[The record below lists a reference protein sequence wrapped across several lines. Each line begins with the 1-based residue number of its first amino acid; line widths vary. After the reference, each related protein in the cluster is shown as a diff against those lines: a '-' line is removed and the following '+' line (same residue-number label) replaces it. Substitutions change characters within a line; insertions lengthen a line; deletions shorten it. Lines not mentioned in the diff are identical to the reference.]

1 MQDRICPV
9 PRQCP
14 RPCRQAELLD
24 AAETFVDTEGAELGM
39 GQMTDPAAVTA
50 QNKADDARARLD
62 HRPVVFIG
70 LMGAGK
76 SVIGKMTASAMRIPF
91 VDSDQEIEKASRMSI
106 ADLFAAYGEE
116 EFRALEA
123 RVIRRLLRG
132 GPMVLST
139 GGGAFMQEPI
149 RANIKRR
156 GLSLWLKADLDVL
169 WDRVKRRSHRP
180 LLKTA
185 NPKGTLSN
193 LLDQRYPVYAQADLT
208 VQSRDVP
215 KEVIVSEV
223 IDAIASAPPAHNKK
237 GNGHDS

>member
-1 MQDRICPV
+1 
-9 PRQCP
+9 
-14 RPCRQAELLD
+14 
-24 AAETFVDTEGAELGM
+24 
-39 GQMTDPAAVTA
+39 MTDPATDTAVT
-50 QNKADDARARLD
+50 KAEEARLRLD
-62 HRPVVFIG
+62 QRAIVFIG

-139 GGGAFMQEPI
+139 GGGAFMQETI

-156 GLSLWLKADLDVL
+156 GLSLWLRADLDVL
-169 WDRVKRRSHRP
+169 WDRVKRRGHRP
-180 LLKTA
+180 LLKTE
-185 NPKGTLSN
+185 NPRRTLSD
-193 LLDQRYPVYAQADLT
+193 LLDQRYPIYAEADLII
-208 VQSRDVP
+208 QSRDVP

-223 IDAIASAPPAHNKK
+223 IEAIAAAPAANNRK
-237 GNGHDS
+237 GSGHD